1 MRFEISCAFA
11 RGLKKKN
18 EDSLY
23 YARGECRGRNAA
35 MAAVFDGVG
44 GLPYGERASGCAA
57 RMSDEWFRRHFQ
69 ELMFAPRRRVCEGLD
84 AMLRE
89 AGREIGRI
97 GTGED
102 GRYGSGTDAG
112 TGGGS
117 GSGADAGAGSR
128 AGFGAD
134 AGAGARSGLGA
145 GTTASVIVFSGRAF
159 VRASV
164 GDSRIYRIR
173 GGRTDLL
180 TTDQALP
187 GSNIITACLGQEVHP
202 DTQIRSG
209 NARRGDIFLLCTDGF
224 RRLIDMEAV
233 GRELMRA
240 GSAAGASAV
249 LKAVTEELL
258 MRGES
263 DNMTAVAVRCI

>member
-102 GRYGSGTDAG
+102 G
-112 TGGGS
+112 
-117 GSGADAGAGSR
+117 
-128 AGFGAD
+128 
-134 AGAGARSGLGA
+134 GA
-145 GTTASVIVFSGRAF
+145 GTTASVIVLSGRTF
-159 VRASV
+159 SLASV

-173 GGRTDLL
+173 RGRTELL
-180 TTDQALP
+180 TVDQALP
-187 GSNIITACLGQEVHP
+187 GSNIITACLGQEIHP

-258 MRGES
+258 IRGES

>member
-1 MRFEISCAFA
+1 MRFEISCAFD

-23 YARGECRGRNAA
+23 YARGECRGKNAA
-35 MAAVFDGVG
+35 FAAVFDGVG
-44 GLPYGERASGCAA
+44 GLPFGERASGCAA

-69 ELMFAPRRRVCEGLD
+69 HLMFAPGRRVREGLD

-89 AGREIGRI
+89 AGLEIRRI
-97 GTGED
+97 RPGKD
-102 GRYGSGTDAG
+102 V
-112 TGGGS
+112 
-117 GSGADAGAGSR
+117 GSGADAAAGRRS
-128 AGFGAD
+128 GCGAD
-134 AGAGARSGLGA
+134 SRIGPGT

-159 VRASV
+159 CLASV

-173 GGRTDLL
+173 RGRTELL
-180 TTDQALP
+180 TVDQALP

-224 RRLIDMEAV
+224 RRLTDMEAV
-233 GRELMRA
+233 GRELTRA
-240 GSAAGASAV
+240 GSAAGGSAV
-249 LKAVTEELL
+249 LRAVTEELL
-258 MRGES
+258 IRGES
-263 DNMTAVAVRCI
+263 DNMTAVAVMCI